1 MALLRT
7 TSIQKKLTLLVMLT
21 TSVALL
27 VTAVQFIT
35 KDVRDSRRRTLAD
48 LNILARILG
57 EDTMS
62 SLEFGDKDYADRT
75 LAGLKAVPHLVA
87 AAVYKKDGGIFAK
100 YIAKGASPNVLPQT
114 PPPEGHVFQK
124 GHVAVSQPIVHGEE
138 NLGSIYLTFELV
150 EIWQRVGENCFVIAV
165 MLVIAGLVAFFV
177 TARLQRLICQPI
189 MHLADVANAISEK
202 QDYSVRATKQT
213 EDEIGFLIGCFNGML
228 ARIQKHEA
236 TLREVNE
243 QLANSEKRAMTATE
257 AKSQFLA
264 NMSHELRT
272 PLNAIIGY
280 AEMVSE
286 ELKEAGQTRF
296 VSDLE
301 KIYAAARHLLALI
314 NDILDLS
321 KVEAGKMT
329 LCVETFDISLAIQ
342 EIVTTVRPLLTKTGN
357 HLELVCPEDLG
368 TMRTDKTKLRQIL
381 FNLLSNAAK
390 FTERGSIKLE
400 VRRCDDCPLLS
411 QGVGGKGQPAGRTT
425 GFLPVP
431 CPPSS
436 VSSASLISFSVT
448 DTGIG
453 MSPAQLGGL
462 FQAFNQ
468 ADATTT
474 RKYGGTGL
482 GLAISKKFCHLL
494 GGDLNAVSEPGKGS
508 TFAFTLPAHLGEP
521 TSTLA
526 FETAPAKVGPG
537 SPNGTILVID
547 DEVSARELFQRVL
560 TKEGYLV
567 ELSASG
573 PEGLARARQHKPGA
587 IILDVV
593 MAGMD
598 GWDVLSALKAEPLTS
613 DIPVIMVTVMDE
625 KNLGFALGAAD
636 YLLKPIDWDRLIS
649 VLEKV
654 RRPTST
660 PQVLIVEDDA
670 QTREMLRVA
679 VQKQGWQGIEAENGR
694 IALERLSNQIPGVIL
709 LDLMMPEMDGFT
721 FMAELR
727 RRPEYRD
734 IPVIVVTAKELTGE
748 ERQRLRGQVHQILE
762 KGGYS
767 TRELLNEIARLL
779 NNISDLAKN
788 NQITCTTDPAI

>member
-7 TSIQKKLTLLVMLT
+7 TSVQKKLTLVVMLT

-27 VTAVQFIT
+27 VTGIQFIT

-75 LAGLKAVPHLVA
+75 LAGLKAVPHLMA
-87 AAVYKKDGGIFAK
+87 AAVYKKDGGVFAK
-100 YIAKGASPNVLPQT
+100 YIAKGASPGVLPLT
-114 PPPEGHVFQK
+114 PPPEGHSFEK
-124 GHVAVSQPIVHGEE
+124 GYVAVSQPIIHGEE
-138 NLGSIYLTFELV
+138 NLGSIYLSLDLV
-150 EIWQRVGENCFVIAV
+150 EIRQRVGENCLIIGA
-165 MLVIAGLVAFFV
+165 MLCIAGLVAFFV
-177 TARLQRLICQPI
+177 TARLQRFISQPI
-189 MHLADVANAISEK
+189 LHLAGLANTISEK
-202 QDYSVRATKQT
+202 QDYSVRATKET
-213 EDEIGFLIGCFNGML
+213 EDEIGFLIDCFNGML
-228 ARIQKHEA
+228 ARIQKHET

-243 QLANSEKRAMTATE
+243 QLANSEKRAMSATE

-286 ELKEAGQTRF
+286 DLKEAGQTRF

-301 KIYAAARHLLALI
+301 KIYAAAKHLLALI

-329 LCVETFDISLAIQ
+329 LCVESFDLNLAIQ
-342 EIVTTVRPLLTKTGN
+342 EIVTTVQPLVAKN
-357 HLELVCPEDLG
+357 DNQLELVCPNDLG
-368 TMRTDKTKLRQIL
+368 TIRTDKTKLRQIL

-400 VRRCDDCPLLS
+400 VRRCEDCPLLLP
-411 QGVGGKGQPAGRTT
+411 GMGGKGQAAGRTA
-425 GFLPVP
+425 G
-431 CPPSS
+431 PPSVACQPS
-436 VSSASLISFSVT
+436 NLSSASLVSFSVT

-453 MSPAQLGGL
+453 MSQAQLDRL
-462 FQAFNQ
+462 FEAFSQ

-494 GGDLNAVSEPGKGS
+494 GGDLNAVSDPGKGS
-508 TFAFTLPAHLGEP
+508 TFTFTLPAHLGDPPPE
-521 TSTLA
+521 LA
-526 FETAPAKVGPG
+526 VERPLAQVGRAAPHI
-537 SPNGTILVID
+537 SILVID
-547 DEVSARELFQRVL
+547 DEVSARDLFQRVL
-560 TKEGYLV
+560 TKEGYVV
-567 ELSASG
+567 ELATSG

-598 GWDVLSALKAEPLTS
+598 GWAVLSALKADPLTS
-613 DIPVIMVTVMDE
+613 DIPVIMVTVVDE
-625 KNLGFALGAAD
+625 QNLGFALGAAE

-649 VLEKV
+649 VLDKV
-654 RRPTST
+654 RRQTTT
-660 PQVLIVEDDA
+660 PQVLIVEDHA
-670 QTREMLRVA
+670 QTREMLRIA

-694 IALERLSNQIPGVIL
+694 IGLERLSSQIPGVIL

-727 RRPEYRD
+727 RRPECRD
-734 IPVIVVTAKELTGE
+734 IPVIVVTAKELSGE
-748 ERQRLRGQVHQILE
+748 ERQQLRGQVHQIVE
-762 KGGYS
+762 KGGS
-767 TRELLNEIARLL
+767 TTRELLDEIARLL
-779 NNISDLAKN
+779 NNVGDMSKSNEAAPS
-788 NQITCTTDPAI
+788 TDPAI